1 MEVKF
6 TKKFEEILKEESSK
20 FDIDWSL
27 VEIIYVPYEFSL
39 MSSLPINLDKYMVRI
54 RVLKPG
60 GKIPNT
66 EDIDTWFRYNRFIYA
81 MMSKSVGTH
90 SEQDDIMNFD
100 AGTIGSIATQIR
112 AVFRNLPS
120 Q

>member
-6 TKKFEEILKEESSK
+6 TEKFEEILKEESSE

-39 MSSLPINLDKYMVRI
+39 MSSLPISLDEYMVRI

-60 GKIPNT
+60 GKIPN
-66 EDIDTWFRYNRFIYA
+66 IDDTDAWFRYNRFIYA
-81 MMSKSVGTH
+81 MMSKSVGIH

-100 AGTIGSIATQIR
+100 AGTIRSIVTQIR
-112 AVFRNLPS
+112 AVFRNFPF